1 LGIERLHGL
10 VHFENV
16 KTAQVTGEV
25 VSVIKFRKAII
36 ASGSQQRTHNEYSE
50 TMQVESIYSE
60 VPSQKNLLIV
70 GNTPSAIEAA
80 TFLSNTNNVSLWAEG
95 NILSTF
101 ARGLVKLVER
111 KLSKCITICKEKPG
125 AEDFDHVILAG
136 HRPPHTSSL
145 QLEHAKVSCIDGF
158 ITIDDTC
165 QTTNPKM
172 YAVGECVGCQHSVA
186 LAISQ
191 ARVAAESACGLDS
204 HVDSTW
210 IPQVAWSTP
219 EIAQVGELD
228 SNETISVK
236 WGNSGLAV
244 TLGCQDG
251 VTMLVFDK
259 ESHAILGIGIAGT
272 GATEMISE
280 GVLALEMGATLY
292 DLATVVRP
300 HPTRSEML
308 SEAARIA
315 LTSL

>member
-1 LGIERLHGL
+1 
-10 VHFENV
+10 
-16 KTAQVTGEV
+16 
-25 VSVIKFRKAII
+25 
-36 ASGSQQRTHNEYSE
+36 
-50 TMQVESIYSE
+50 
-60 VPSQKNLLIV
+60 
-70 GNTPSAIEAA
+70 
-80 TFLSNTNNVSLWAEG
+80 
-95 NILSTF
+95 
-101 ARGLVKLVER
+101 
-111 KLSKCITICKEKPG
+111 
-125 AEDFDHVILAG
+125 
-136 HRPPHTSSL
+136 
-145 QLEHAKVSCIDGF
+145 
-158 ITIDDTC
+158 
-165 QTTNPKM
+165 M

-251 VTMLVFDK
+251 VTMLAFDK